1 MLVSV
6 DGSNHACWHGPA
18 TIEEAVQSAVDFS
31 SPVASAWLRSMVT
44 QIDCRNGTAT
54 STRQLIRCLYIYIG
68 MRVSQPMYDA
78 TGVLYSIPSACVYRM
93 LTGACN
99 PMMCAIPV
107 LMLNSGMFS
116 EHRNINEE
124 FDSTF
129 ESDTSLISK

>member
-1 MLVSV
+1 
-6 DGSNHACWHGPA
+6 
-18 TIEEAVQSAVDFS
+18 
-31 SPVASAWLRSMVT
+31 
-44 QIDCRNGTAT
+44 
-54 STRQLIRCLYIYIG
+54 
-68 MRVSQPMYDA
+68 
-78 TGVLYSIPSACVYRM
+78 M